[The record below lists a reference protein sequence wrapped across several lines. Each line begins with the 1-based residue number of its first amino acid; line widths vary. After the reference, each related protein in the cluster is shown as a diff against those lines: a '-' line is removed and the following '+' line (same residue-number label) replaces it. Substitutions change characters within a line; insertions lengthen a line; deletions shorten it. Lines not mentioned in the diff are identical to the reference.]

1 MHLHGVT
8 HSTAGM
14 SLPPRASPRLLGAQ
28 LVSNNFAPP
37 TPPHCAAITHPLIS
51 PTSPPSAA
59 PNSPRPTAIDHIMNE
74 ARNGGQ
80 GTHGL
85 TLSMTAWYL
94 SRLRGYTQ
102 DDKRPVYRSFDA
114 HINHHC
120 YASYVSDTVCLAA
133 PHERAFIHHWDGR
146 ETQHREH
153 RTRP

>member
-1 MHLHGVT
+1 
-8 HSTAGM
+8 M

-28 LVSNNFAPP
+28 LVNNNFAPR

-94 SRLRGYTQ
+94 SRRMSERSSIIGTDAKRSITSIALGPRGIHGAASS
-102 DDKRPVYRSFDA
+102 KRA
-114 HINHHC
+114 
-120 YASYVSDTVCLAA
+120 DTANGSNESQKS
-133 PHERAFIHHWDGR
+133 PS
-146 ETQHREH
+146 
-153 RTRP
+153 PK